1 MPARSEQCGSCSST
15 TGTAGTPRSRPPY
28 GSGSSPER
36 GVLTTASSCGIHAR
50 PGQHAGYA
58 MAWAAAQQGIDL
70 STHGSRP
77 LDAELLAQA
86 DLVLTLT
93 RAQADHVG
101 MTFGSI
107 GDRLFL
113 VAELAALLHGDH
125 SAVPAATAGETF
137 PDPDAQLDRQAE
149 RGGRGRR
156 QRHRRTARGWP
167 RCCARAHNPPGW
179 YADCVT
185 TTSTVTRRT
194 PPGPASNAWP
204 SNSRPSPITSPIT
217 SPAERT

>member
-1 MPARSEQCGSCSST
+1 MRLLFVDDGDRGHAAVAAALWERELAR
-15 TGTAGTPRSRPPY
+15 
-28 GSGSSPER
+28 R

-137 PDPDAQLDRQAE
+137 PDPDASS
-149 RGGRGRR
+149 
-156 QRHRRTARGWP
+156 TARPSAEGGATP
-167 RCCARAHNPPGW
+167 ASPTDSARLAALLRRAHTRRLVRGLCDDDVHGDTEDAARACVERLAIELAAL
-179 YADCVT
+179 ADHLT
-185 TTSTVTRRT
+185 DHLT
-194 PPGPASNAWP
+194 G
-204 SNSRPSPITSPIT
+204 
-217 SPAERT
+217 

>member
-1 MPARSEQCGSCSST
+1 VRLLFVDDGDHGHAAVAAALWERELAR
-15 TGTAGTPRSRPPY
+15 
-28 GSGSSPER
+28 R

-77 LDAELLAQA
+77 LDAQLLAQA

-93 RAQADHVG
+93 RAQADNVG

-137 PDPDAQLDRQAE
+137 PDPDA
-149 RGGRGRR
+149 
-156 QRHRRTARGWP
+156 RHSVEPTARPSAEGRARRASP
-167 RCCARAHNPPGW
+167 ADSARLAALLRRAHTRRLVRGLCDDDVVHGDTEDAARACVERLAIELAAL
-179 YADCVT
+179 ADHLT
-185 TTSTVTRRT
+185 DHLT
-194 PPGPASNAWP
+194 G
-204 SNSRPSPITSPIT
+204 
-217 SPAERT
+217 